1 MHKLPNVRWIHI
13 IYTHYLGEVIFIKPD
28 KSISKKDTFFSPEYI
43 KNALTD
49 ASYIPDDNIITI
61 LFLSLELRKPILVE
75 GPPGTG
81 KTELAKAIA
90 RALGSDFF
98 RVQCYEGI
106 TFEQMVGEWNY
117 QKQLLHLEMSRL
129 KETDQDVFG
138 EEFFI
143 KRPLL
148 QSFINHKPS
157 VMLIDEIDKADEE
170 VESFLLQAL
179 GEKEITVNDLGTFT
193 LKNDVLVVLTSNSQR
208 ILLDETRDRCL
219 FLYID
224 YPTAER
230 EVEIVKSLV
239 PDAPHELVERVVGL
253 IQRIRK
259 LDLVKIPSIR
269 ASVDW
274 VRTLLVTQDG
284 QDIGDESLER
294 TVRVVLKTEEDREKV
309 ETRIFK

>member
-1 MHKLPNVRWIHI
+1 MEGL
-13 IYTHYLGEVIFIKPD
+13 VINSNKSESIKKPFYD
-28 KSISKKDTFFSPEYI
+28 KEELKRALI
-43 KNALTD
+43 NAN
-49 ASYIPDDNIITI
+49 YIPDDNIII
-61 LFLSLELRKPILVE
+61 SLFLSLELGKPILVE

-81 KTELAKAIA
+81 KTELSKSVA
-90 RALGSDFF
+90 RALDRDFF

-129 KETDQDVFG
+129 KENNIPGDVDRDVFG

-148 QSFINHKPS
+148 QAFINSSPS
-157 VMLIDEIDKADEE
+157 VLLIDELDKADEE

-193 LKNDVLVVLTSNSQR
+193 LKNDLVVILTSNSQR
-208 ILLDETRDRCL
+208 MLLDETRDRCL

-224 YPTAER
+224 YPTPER
-230 EVEIVKSLV
+230 EMEIVKSLI
-239 PDAPHELVERVVGL
+239 PDAPHMLVEKVVGL

-259 LDLVKIPSIR
+259 LDLIKKPSIR
-269 ASVDW
+269 ATVDW
-274 VRTLLVTQDG
+274 IRTLITTGDLEAS
-284 QDIGDESLER
+284 DESLKR
-294 TVRVVLKTEEDREKV
+294 TVQVVLKSEEDRKKV
-309 ETRIFK
+309 QSTIFKSSK